1 MGWLCESLGCLVRW
15 GGGTGPQ
22 QLCCCLIYIFE
33 LSEVLFEIG
42 LYGPPYF
49 EIYNFTMTLSCLPPV
64 WGAVPGRDRQK
75 CTGFHPV
82 GENCSEARF
91 DLGIEQ

>member
-15 GGGTGPQ
+15 GGGAGPQ

-42 LYGPPYF
+42 SYGPPYF

-64 WGAVPGRDRQK
+64 WGLYLDGTGRNALASILWEKTAQR
-75 CTGFHPV
+75 P
-82 GENCSEARF
+82 
-91 DLGIEQ
+91 DLIWG